1 MTCFSTFCFLSRWG
15 QTDGGEVTPLLLSR
29 DTVVTKNK
37 PETSLIVV
45 SSGQRVAKGEV
56 TDGAEDICWSQSYET
71 DTQDSYSDYWFGR
84 LG

>member
-15 QTDGGEVTPLLLSR
+15 QTDRGEVTPLLLSR

-71 DTQDSYSDYWFGR
+71 DT
-84 LG
+84 